1 MPPLWHLKL
10 ECREQEMY
18 SLELRWGNPWFG
30 LGGDLIA
37 KLGAVTTSLLQG
49 LSSVVWMTRGTV
61 SEISERIACH
71 RAPFRRED
79 FFYQCNRVGV
89 GSVPMV
95 ILLSVFV
102 GLTMALLTGYQL
114 QYFGLVT
121 LVPAVVSVSFT
132 REMGPLFTGI
142 VLASRIG
149 AAYTAELG
157 AMTAG
162 GEVDAI
168 EGMGVG
174 ALRYLVTP
182 RILAI
187 LCLTPCLTV
196 ISVVAGILGA
206 AFISRLMLQ
215 ISYSY
220 FYDQVITNLLV
231 KDLMAG
237 IVKSFLFGGII
248 GITACYKGL
257 SVRAGAVGVGIATT
271 SSVVTAITTV
281 IICDSLCN
289 IFIVIF
295 FP

>member
-1 MPPLWHLKL
+1 MISKIGAFTISIL
-10 ECREQEMY
+10 QE
-18 SLELRWGNPWFG
+18 
-30 LGGDLIA
+30 
-37 KLGAVTTSLLQG
+37 
-49 LSSVVWMTRGTV
+49 LSSMVWMWRETA
-61 SEISERIACH
+61 SEIGERIA
-71 RAPFRRED
+71 RRRLPFRLEH

-89 GSVPMV
+89 ESVPMV

-114 QYFGLVT
+114 KSFGLVT

-157 AMTAG
+157 AMVAG

-168 EGMGVG
+168 EGMGIG

-187 LCLTPCLTV
+187 FFLTPCL
-196 ISVVAGILGA
+196 SVVAVISGILGA
-206 AFISRLMLQ
+206 AFISSLMLQ
-215 ISYSY
+215 ISYSF
-220 FYDQVITNLLV
+220 FYDQVMTNLLV

-237 IVKSFLFGGII
+237 MVKSYLFGAII
-248 GITACYKGL
+248 GMIACYKGL
-257 SVRAGAVGVGIATT
+257 AVKGGAVGVGAATT
-271 SSVVTAITTV
+271 SSVVTAISSV
-281 IICDSLCN
+281 IACDSVSN
-289 IFIVIF
+289 IFIITF

>member
-1 MPPLWHLKL
+1 M
-10 ECREQEMY
+10 
-18 SLELRWGNPWFG
+18 
-30 LGGDLIA
+30 IA
-37 KLGAVTTSLLQG
+37 KLGTLTVSILQG
-49 LSSVVWMTRGTV
+49 LSSVVWMVRETV
-61 SEISERIACH
+61 SEIAERIASH
-71 RAPFRRED
+71 RTPFRWED

-95 ILLSVFV
+95 VLLSVFV

-114 QYFGLVT
+114 QSFGLVT

-157 AMTAG
+157 AMTSG

-168 EGMGVG
+168 EGMGIG

-182 RILAI
+182 RLLAI

-196 ISVVAGILGA
+196 IAVISGILGG
-206 AFISRLMLQ
+206 AFISSLMLQ
-215 ISYSY
+215 ISFGY
-220 FYDQVITNLLV
+220 FYDQVMTNLLV

-248 GITACYKGL
+248 GVIACYKGL
-257 SVRAGAVGVGIATT
+257 AVRGGAVGVGIATT
-271 SSVVTAITTV
+271 SSVVSAITTV
-281 IICDSLCN
+281 IICDSFCN
-289 IFIVIF
+289 VFIVIF

>member
-1 MPPLWHLKL
+1 MKY
-10 ECREQEMY
+10 MI
-18 SLELRWGNPWFG
+18 S
-30 LGGDLIA
+30 
-37 KLGAVTTSLLQG
+37 KLGACTISLLQE
-49 LSSVVWMTRGTV
+49 LSSLVWMGRETV
-61 SEISERIACH
+61 SEIVERIAAH
-71 RAPFRRED
+71 RAPFRLEH
-79 FFYQCNRVGV
+79 FFYQSNRVGV

-95 ILLSVFV
+95 ILLSVFI

-114 QYFGLVT
+114 QRFGIVT

-168 EGMGVG
+168 EGMGIG

-187 LCLTPCLTV
+187 FCLTPCLTV
-196 ISVVAGILGA
+196 ISVVSGILGGM
-206 AFISRLMLQ
+206 FISSLMLQ

-220 FYDQVITNLLV
+220 FYDQVMTNLLV
-231 KDLMAG
+231 KDVMAG
-237 IVKSFLFGGII
+237 IVKSLLFGAII
-248 GITACYKGL
+248 GTIACYKGL
-257 SVRAGAVGVGIATT
+257 SVKGGAVGVGIATT
-271 SSVVTAITTV
+271 SSVVTAISTV
-281 IICDSLCN
+281 IACDSFCN
-289 IFIVIF
+289 IFIVTF

>member
-1 MPPLWHLKL
+1 MV
-10 ECREQEMY
+10 RE
-18 SLELRWGNPWFG
+18 
-30 LGGDLIA
+30 
-37 KLGAVTTSLLQG
+37 
-49 LSSVVWMTRGTV
+49 TV
-61 SEISERIACH
+61 SETMERIKAH
-71 RAPFRRED
+71 RTPVRLEH
-79 FFYQCNRVGV
+79 FFEESNRAGV

-114 QYFGLVT
+114 QFFGLVT
-121 LVPAVVSVSFT
+121 LVPAVASVSFT

-162 GEVDAI
+162 GEVAAI
-168 EGMGVG
+168 EGMGIG

-187 LCLTPCLTV
+187 FFLTPCLTV
-196 ISVVAGILGA
+196 ISVVAGICGA
-206 AFISRLMLQ
+206 AFISDLMLQ
-215 ISYSY
+215 ISYGF
-220 FYDQVITNLLV
+220 FYDQVIANLLV

-237 IVKSFLFGGII
+237 IVKSFLFGAII
-248 GITACYKGL
+248 GLIACYKGL
-257 SVRAGAVGVGIATT
+257 SVRGGAAGVGTATT
-271 SSVVTAITTV
+271 SSVVTAISAV
-281 IICDSLCN
+281 IICDSFCN
-289 IFIVIF
+289 VFIVLF

>member
-1 MPPLWHLKL
+1 
-10 ECREQEMY
+10 
-18 SLELRWGNPWFG
+18 
-30 LGGDLIA
+30 LIS
-37 KLGAVTTSLLQG
+37 KLGAFTISLLQE
-49 LSSVVWMTRGTV
+49 LSSLVWMGRETV
-61 SEISERIACH
+61 SEIAERIAAH
-71 RAPFRRED
+71 RAPFRLEH

-95 ILLSVFV
+95 ILLSVFI

-114 QYFGLVT
+114 QRFGIVT

-168 EGMGVG
+168 EGMGIG

-187 LCLTPCLTV
+187 FCLTPCLTV
-196 ISVVAGILGA
+196 ISIVSGIVGGM
-206 AFISRLMLQ
+206 FISSLMLQ
-215 ISYSY
+215 ISYGF
-220 FYDQVITNLLV
+220 FYDQVMTNLLV
-231 KDLMAG
+231 KDVMAG
-237 IVKSFLFGGII
+237 IVKSFLFGAII
-248 GITACYKGL
+248 GMIACYKGL
-257 SVRAGAVGVGIATT
+257 SVKGGAVGVGIATT
-271 SSVVTAITTV
+271 SSVVIAISTV
-281 IICDSLCN
+281 IACDSLCN
-289 IFIVIF
+289 IFIVTF

>member
-1 MPPLWHLKL
+1 MICFEPRSDPPF
-10 ECREQEMY
+10 
-18 SLELRWGNPWFG
+18 SI
-30 LGGDLIA
+30 GGHLIA
-37 KLGAVTTSLLQG
+37 KLGSITISLLQE
-49 LSSVVWMTRGTV
+49 LSSLVWMGKETV
-61 SEISERIACH
+61 SEIGDRIAGK
-71 RAPFRRED
+71 RAPFRLQD

-102 GLTMALLTGYQL
+102 GLTLALLTGYQL
-114 QYFGLVT
+114 QIFGLVT
-121 LVPAVVSVSFT
+121 LVPPVVSVSFT

-168 EGMGVG
+168 EGMGIG

-187 LCLTPCLTV
+187 LCLTPCLTIIAV
-196 ISVVAGILGA
+196 ISGILGA

-215 ISYSY
+215 ISFGY
-220 FYDQVITNLLV
+220 FYDQVMTYLLV
-231 KDLMAG
+231 KDLVAG

-248 GITACYKGL
+248 GIIACYKGL
-257 SVRAGAVGVGIATT
+257 TVRGGAVGVGKATT
-271 SSVVTAITTV
+271 SSVVTAITVV
-281 IICDSLCN
+281 IVSDSFCN
-289 IFIVIF
+289 IFLITF